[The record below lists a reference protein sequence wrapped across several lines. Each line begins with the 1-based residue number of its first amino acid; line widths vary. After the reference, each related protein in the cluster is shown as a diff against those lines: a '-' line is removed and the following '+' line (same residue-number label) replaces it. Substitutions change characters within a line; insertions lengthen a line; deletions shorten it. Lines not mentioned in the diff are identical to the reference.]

1 MLVLICFLGG
11 EGGGGEREK
20 RKEEKTRPGHQGKGK
35 FLQFISD
42 INTLQTWFRTRD
54 VRCFIVLLF
63 FEILGTLGLEYV
75 RDMVL

>member
-1 MLVLICFLGG
+1 MSLSLKGAHLG
-11 EGGGGEREK
+11 
-20 RKEEKTRPGHQGKGK
+20 
-35 FLQFISD
+35 ISD